1 MNHYYAMHKTYI
13 DHMAGAATLS
23 QATSSHVEPN
33 EQTVATE
40 HLLSTIDQ
48 APSDDAVTNSAQAA
62 KIFSIDNQM
71 AANGALTVADDVKM
85 VSDTEDTIV
94 YPILGTYCTTTNTI
108 IPPADVIIDNQV
120 VSASTTDVV
129 QATPVAAAF
138 SGATLVS
145 SLNKT
150 TDASLDVP
158 VSGTVSSADAE
169 MSHTEPRRLDATDVG
184 VVTSFVVDASPTLSD
199 ALLNNIQQALTKE
212 GLCFSIYLAV
222 HVYHN
227 VHVRVHAHVP
237 CT

>member
-1 MNHYYAMHKTYI
+1 MHKTYI
-13 DHMAGAATLS
+13 DHMAGAATSS

-48 APSDDAVTNSAQAA
+48 APSDDAVTNSAQAV

-108 IPPADVIIDNQV
+108 IRPADVIIDNQDV
-120 VSASTTDVV
+120 TASTSDVV
-129 QATPVAAAF
+129 QTTPVAVV
-138 SGATLVS
+138 SGTTVAS

-150 TDASLDVP
+150 ADASLDVP